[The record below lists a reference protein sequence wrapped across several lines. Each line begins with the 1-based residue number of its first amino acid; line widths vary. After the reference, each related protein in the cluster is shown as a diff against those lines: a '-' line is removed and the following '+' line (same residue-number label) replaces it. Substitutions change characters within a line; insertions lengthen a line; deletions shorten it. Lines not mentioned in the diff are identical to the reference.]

1 MPMQVSADI
10 INEHIKRIPIF
21 KTLDF
26 RVETYAEGFCRATV
40 PYDRKYTGI
49 YGSFHGGLLTTVADS
64 VAAFAILTQTGIDQA
79 LTTTDLNVRFL
90 APCMTDVT
98 CEARVIKLGRTLCP
112 VDVQLFDANAVKV
125 AVAQVTYIRLDKKP
139 QTS

>member
-1 MPMQVSADI
+1 MGMPDSAETI
-10 INEHIKRIPIF
+10 TQHIKQIPIF

-26 RVETYAEGFCRATV
+26 RIEEYAQGFCRATV
-40 PYDRKYTGI
+40 PYDKKYTGI

-64 VAAFAILTQTGIDQA
+64 VAAFAILTRTGIGQA

-90 APCMTDVT
+90 APCMTAVT
-98 CEARVIKLGRTLCP
+98 CEARVIKFGRTLCP
-112 VDVQLFDANAVKV
+112 VDVQMFDANGVKV

-139 QTS
+139 QSS

>member
-1 MPMQVSADI
+1 MPMTESVEA
-10 INEHIKRIPIF
+10 INERIKQIPIF

-26 RVETYAEGFCRATV
+26 RIEAYEEGYCRATV
-40 PYDRKYTGI
+40 PYDKKYTGI
-49 YGSFHGGLLTTVADS
+49 HGSFHGGLLTTVADS

-90 APCMTDVT
+90 APCTTDVR

-112 VDVQLFDANAVKV
+112 VDVQLFDTNGVKV
-125 AVAQVTYIRLDKKP
+125 AVAQVTYIRLDKKL
-139 QTS
+139 QHA